1 MWNLFTFD
9 WCRRVFLVGRRGP
22 VQAACTAKELREIL
36 GSPQLVF
43 NWLLWHWNNNLH
55 TCLHTE
61 PHESLGVRSFS
72 LIGFK
77 HCTHTCGGGVLRERK
92 GQRNRYLWGLVR
104 CKSVGN
110 VGGNVKVSLWVRV
123 GLKISHIRFLN
134 NFFLSNMTW
143 TQQPQGLWCPNTN
156 MGTDTGIRDTTVHL
170 WKPRTRIR
178 IRIRI
183 RVSEFFL

>member
-1 MWNLFTFD
+1 M
-9 WCRRVFLVGRRGP
+9 
-22 VQAACTAKELREIL
+22 
-36 GSPQLVF
+36 
-43 NWLLWHWNNNLH
+43 
-55 TCLHTE
+55 HTE
-61 PHESLGVRSFS
+61 PHESLGVHSFS

-134 NFFLSNMTW
+134 NFFLSNLKGYDALIRIW
-143 TQQPQGLWCPNTN
+143 ERIRGS
-156 MGTDTGIRDTTVHL
+156 GIRLYTFGNLGHGYGYKYGYGCPSFSFRSHL
-170 WKPRTRIR
+170 N
-178 IRIRI
+178 
-183 RVSEFFL
+183 